1 MACGRH
7 TFDIKQGETFYRR
20 IVYKDSSGLPID
32 LTGYHGRLQLRPS
45 IGSSTVYLT
54 LSSSIGSDG
63 SGLNFTPT
71 SASVVLPV
79 SSGSI
84 GITISAFSSSQLT
97 FTEAVGDLFIM
108 SGSGVS
114 EYRDN
119 LMDIRARVIRRITE

>member
-1 MACGRH
+1 MACGRY

-20 IVYKDSSGLPID
+20 IVYKDSAGLPID
-32 LTGYHGRLQLRPS
+32 LTGYHGRLQLRPAV
-45 IGSSTVYLT
+45 GSSTIYLT

-63 SGLNFTPT
+63 SGLDFTPI
-71 SASVVLPV
+71 SSSLVLPET
-79 SSGSI
+79 SGSI

-114 EYRDN
+114 EFRDN
-119 LMDIRARVIRRITE
+119 LMDIRARVIRRVTE